1 MLWELTSFRIRIRNE
16 YRYLNPDTAYQ
27 KQFFKFIINLS
38 QDIILATAIL
48 HNLAILWKVEE
59 FDEEEGEDRGGD
71 DGYWQAEQVEI
82 LQVIEYGK

>member
-1 MLWELTSFRIRIRNE
+1 MLWKFNGFRICIRNE

-27 KQFFKFIINLS
+27 KPFIKIIINLL

-48 HNLAILWKVEE
+48 HNLTILWKDEE

-71 DGYWQAEQVEI
+71 DGYWQPEQVEI
-82 LQVIEYGK
+82 LQVIE